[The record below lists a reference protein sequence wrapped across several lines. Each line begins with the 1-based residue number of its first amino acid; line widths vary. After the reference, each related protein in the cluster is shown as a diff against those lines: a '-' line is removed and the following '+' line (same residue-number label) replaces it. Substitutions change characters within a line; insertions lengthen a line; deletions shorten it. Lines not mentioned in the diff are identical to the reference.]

1 MSQVTPAFPSFA
13 QLQQASAQ
21 NNLNAPS
28 GGANSPNVSPQAS
41 VGGWPPS
48 QPTVPQ
54 PNFQQPAQ
62 QPNFQQPAQ
71 QPNFQQPANQPVYS
85 PPAPQP
91 GNQQSPMQP
100 APQQTVDP
108 LILQWEADQRLPP
121 GRFKTTQELSEHL
134 YSTLVDVATK
144 LDEYEK
150 QQPAPQVTPTQPVAP
165 APATPAPQDLTQIAS
180 VFQQNGMLANEGG
193 QWVAKNPLANG
204 VAEQLNKAAMEAQI
218 RQLEMANPEAFVAKY
233 GNNLVQP
240 LQSKIDEIVKQNQLL
255 QQRLESTL
263 PRPDRD
269 WVNQNRHIL
278 YTKDAA
284 GNEISTQIG
293 QLYATAWDTAN
304 RQGISDYAKIHE
316 YAMGLIS
323 PLLQPQ
329 QQPQPQASWMSGVGT
344 KPPDPGFN
352 APGTVFTNNAPPG
365 QGGVP
370 VGNDGFPRYSILQA
384 HYQPQ

>member
-1 MSQVTPAFPSFA
+1 MSQVTPAFPSYA
-13 QLQQASAQ
+13 QLQQ
-21 NNLNAPS
+21 NVPTPNAPS

-41 VGGWPPS
+41 VGGWPPQ
-48 QPTVPQ
+48 QPAPQ
-54 PNFQQPAQ
+54 QQPVQQPYFQQPN
-62 QPNFQQPAQ
+62 PQQPAFGQ
-71 QPNFQQPANQPVYS
+71 
-85 PPAPQP
+85 PAPQP
-91 GNQQSPMQP
+91 GFQQSPMQP
-100 APQQTVDP
+100 APQQQPVDP
-108 LILQWEADQRLPP
+108 FILQWEADQKLPP

-134 YSTLVDVATK
+134 YSTLIDVAEK

-150 QQPAPQVTPTQPVAP
+150 QQPPATPAVQTPAPQQPVA
-165 APATPAPQDLTQIAS
+165 PAPQDLTQIAG

-233 GNNLVQP
+233 GTNLVQP

-269 WVNQNRHIL
+269 WVNQNRQVL

-284 GNEISTQIG
+284 GNETPTQIG
-293 QLYATAWDTAN
+293 QLYTHAWDTAYS
-304 RQGISDYAKIHE
+304 QGTRDYGKIHE

-370 VGNDGFPRYSILQA
+370 VGNDGFPRYNILQA
-384 HYQPQ
+384 YHQPQ